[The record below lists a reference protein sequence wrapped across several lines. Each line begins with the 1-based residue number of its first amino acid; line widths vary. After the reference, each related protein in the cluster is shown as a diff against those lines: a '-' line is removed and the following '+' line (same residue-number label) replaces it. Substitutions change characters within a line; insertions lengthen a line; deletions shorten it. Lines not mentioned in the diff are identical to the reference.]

1 MNRQQRRRAKR
12 SLNLNNQDID
22 NLAEHFKRE
31 NEERERATVMQF
43 LSLTVEALRMEFGFG
58 QKRIEQYML
67 KVNSLLDDMDLGYI
81 NFMDLMSEVFIE
93 PAKVLKLDD
102 EAIAKINKKLKK
114 GDKNEALCMF

>member
-1 MNRQQRRRAKR
+1 MNRQMKRRMNK
-12 SLNLNNQDID
+12 SLNLKSQDID
-22 NLAEHFKRE
+22 NLSEHFRRE
-31 NEERERATVMQF
+31 NEERERAIVMQF

-93 PAKVLKLDD
+93 PAKVLKLND

-114 GDKNEALCMF
+114 GDKNEA

>member
-31 NEERERATVMQF
+31 NEERERAIVMQF

-81 NFMDLMSEVFIE
+81 DFMDLMSEVFIE
-93 PAKVLKLDD
+93 SAKVLKLND
-102 EAIAKINKKLKK
+102 EAIAKINEKLKK

>member
-1 MNRQQRRRAKR
+1 MNRQMKRRMNK
-12 SLNLNNQDID
+12 SLNLKSQDID
-22 NLAEHFKRE
+22 NLSEHFRRE
-31 NEERERATVMQF
+31 NEERERAIVMQF

-58 QKRIEQYML
+58 QKRIEKYML

-93 PAKVLKLDD
+93 PAKVLKLND

-114 GDKNEALCMF
+114 GDKNEA